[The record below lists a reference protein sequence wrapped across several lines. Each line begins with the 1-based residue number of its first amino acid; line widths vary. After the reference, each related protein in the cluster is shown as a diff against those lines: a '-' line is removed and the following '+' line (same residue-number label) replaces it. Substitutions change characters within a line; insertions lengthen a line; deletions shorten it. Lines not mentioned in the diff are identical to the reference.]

1 MEVIEY
7 STMVNIA
14 KAVKAHVT
22 SLEVSRA
29 NLIEMDKLIQR
40 VTNGKVHQQTAAN
53 VMALYC
59 YHVAKRLREEEK
71 HFPELISFDDR
82 FDRTLYMFKPDPNV
96 DFAFL
101 LRSKEEK
108 MRVFNKWYYPR
119 MVVLDHIIH
128 GNAKC
133 LIDDVRADWYKR
145 YGKEM
150 ATISYVDIARETQ
163 PAMTTISYVDIA
175 RKDEA
180 KAAMVIIDYANIAR
194 IAKRTFGSIHN
205 LTPERRNMNGVCS
218 ISRKFARIEVE
229 HKFFITYC
237 YHVARAIDT
246 HDVLFG
252 DRFNNVR
259 FMFDVDNRE
268 SRLLAELGEAETLF
282 EKMRCFSEWYA
293 PRVEVLKYIL
303 DGHAKAL
310 WNDVANDFASNKT
323 LPQGVW
329 LDGLRKDEPL
339 KPTHDDAIKAIQ
351 RQVAEYFNSEQF
363 TELNNYLRTT
373 KGKSGRWTSGGSTC
387 PLLEQVRENM
397 STFDAKAR
405 TVERLEAMY
414 KEQREKVER
423 VRASV
428 TGAAKSF
435 VEATTKV
442 REAAEQLNAQYKG
455 IVNFKELERTMQEFA
470 EEKRFLFTTTYKVEE
485 IKPRDVLKSE
495 MESLLN
501 SYNVLKSETEKL
513 LNSEN
518 GGDVTSAADDVH
530 LDVEFEDEARPRW
543 NTLHLKHV
551 REVISHALVAP
562 KVCQELTYVWAESTA
577 KHVVPM
583 LNALGFKVEGKAKSP
598 LSSRKYIVTWEAPE

>member
-14 KAVKAHVT
+14 KAVKAHVVA
-22 SLEVSRA
+22 LEVSRA

-40 VTNGKVHQQTAAN
+40 VTKGKLHQQTAAN

-59 YHVAKRLREEEK
+59 YHVAKRLREEDE

-82 FDRTLYMFKPDPNV
+82 FDRTLYMFNPDPNV

-101 LRSKEEK
+101 LRGKEEK
-108 MRVFNKWYYPR
+108 MRVFDKWYYPR
-119 MVVLDHIIH
+119 MVVLDSIIT
-128 GNAKC
+128 GSAKC
-133 LIDDVRADWYKR
+133 LMDDVRADWYTH
-145 YGKEM
+145 YDKE
-150 ATISYVDIARETQ
+150 SGLCFE
-163 PAMTTISYVDIA
+163 

-180 KAAMVIIDYANIAR
+180 KSAMVIISHADIAR
-194 IAKRTFGSIHN
+194 IAKRTFESIHS
-205 LTPERRNMNGVCS
+205 LTPERRNMNGMCS

-229 HKFFITYC
+229 HKFLITYC

-252 DRFNNVR
+252 YSFNNVR

-268 SRLLAELGEAETLF
+268 SRLLAEFGEAGTLF

-303 DGHAKAL
+303 DGRAKSL

-323 LPQGVW
+323 LPQGIR
-329 LDGLRKDEPL
+329 LDGY
-339 KPTHDDAIKAIQ
+339 KAQ
-351 RQVAEYFNSEQF
+351 R
-363 TELNNYLRTT
+363 
-373 KGKSGRWTSGGSTC
+373 STC

-397 STFDAKAR
+397 STLDAKVK
-405 TVERLEAMY
+405 TVERLVAMY

-423 VRASV
+423 ARASV
-428 TGAAKSF
+428 AGAAKSF
-435 VEATTKV
+435 VEATAKV

-543 NTLHLKHV
+543 NALHLKHV
-551 REVISHALVAP
+551 REVINHSIITSKACLG
-562 KVCQELTYVWAESTA
+562 LTYVWEESTA
-577 KHVVPM
+577 KHVIPM
-583 LNALGFKVEGKAKSP
+583 LNALGFKVEGKEKRAP
-598 LSSRKYIVTWEAPE
+598 SSRKYIVTLEKPE

>member
-29 NLIEMDKLIQR
+29 NLIEIDKLIQR
-40 VTNGKVHQQTAAN
+40 VTNGKLHQQTAAN

-59 YHVAKRLREEEK
+59 YHVAKRLREEDG
-71 HFPELISFDDR
+71 HFPELISFEDR

-108 MRVFNKWYYPR
+108 MRVFDKWYYPR
-119 MVVLDHIIH
+119 MVVLDGIIT
-128 GNAKC
+128 GSAKC
-133 LIDDVRADWYKR
+133 LMDDVRADWYTH
-145 YGKEM
+145 YGKE
-150 ATISYVDIARETQ
+150 SELCFE
-163 PAMTTISYVDIA
+163 

-180 KAAMVIIDYANIAR
+180 KSAMVIIDYVNIAR
-194 IAKRTFGSIHN
+194 IAKRTFESIHN
-205 LTPERRNMNGVCS
+205 LTPERRNMNGMCS
-218 ISRKFARIEVE
+218 VSRKFARIDVE

-237 YHVARAIDT
+237 YHVARAIGT

-268 SRLLAELGEAETLF
+268 SRLLFDVDNRESRLLVDLPEAETLF
-282 EKMRCFSEWYA
+282 EKMHYFSEWYA

-303 DGHAKAL
+303 DGRAKAL

-323 LPQGVW
+323 IPQGIW
-329 LDGLRKDEPL
+329 LDGLRKDVTGESL
-339 KPTHDDAIKAIQ
+339 KPTHDDAVNALQ
-351 RQVAEYFNSEQF
+351 RQVNDYF
-363 TELNNYLRTT
+363 TYYGG
-373 KGKSGRWTSGGSTC
+373 KGGRWASGGVTR
-387 PLLEQVRENM
+387 PLIEKVRENM
-397 STFDAKAR
+397 STFDAKVK

-423 VRASV
+423 ARARASV

-435 VEATTKV
+435 VDATAKV

-543 NTLHLKHV
+543 NALHLKHV
-551 REVISHALVAP
+551 REVINHSIITSKACLG
-562 KVCQELTYVWAESTA
+562 LTYVWEESTA
-577 KHVVPM
+577 KHVIPM

-598 LSSRKYIVTWEAPE
+598 LSSRKYIVTWETPE

>member
-14 KAVKAHVT
+14 KAVKAHVN

-40 VTNGKVHQQTAAN
+40 VTNGKLHQQTAAN

-59 YHVAKRLREEEK
+59 YHVAKRLREVDER
-71 HFPELISFDDR
+71 FPELISFEDR

-101 LRSKEEK
+101 LRGKEEK

-119 MVVLDHIIH
+119 MVVLDSIIT
-128 GNAKC
+128 GSAKC
-133 LIDDVRADWYKR
+133 LMDDVRADWYTH
-145 YGKEM
+145 YDKE
-150 ATISYVDIARETQ
+150 SGLCFE
-163 PAMTTISYVDIA
+163 

-268 SRLLAELGEAETLF
+268 SRLLAEFGEAETLF

-323 LPQGVW
+323 LPQGIW
-329 LDGLRKDEPL
+329 LDGLRKDVTDEPL
-339 KPTHDDAIKAIQ
+339 KPTHDDAVNALQ
-351 RQVAEYFNSEQF
+351 RQVND
-363 TELNNYLRTT
+363 YLHTT

-397 STFDAKAR
+397 STFDAKVK

-435 VEATTKV
+435 AEATAKV

-518 GGDVTSAADDVH
+518 GEDVTSAADDVH